1 MNEKQAVNNFV
12 KFLKKHIA
20 KAGLSIPEFAEK
32 MGVPKST
39 VYAWINQSSVM
50 SLEKY
55 YRALKVLNIT
65 EKLIPDESTTET
77 TK

>member
-1 MNEKQAVNNFV
+1 MNESKSVDKFV
-12 KFLKKHIA
+12 KFLADHLNG
-20 KAGLSIPEFAEK
+20 AGLSIPEFAGR

-39 VYAWINQSSVM
+39 VYAWINRSSVM

-65 EKLIPDESTTET
+65 EKLYTNEPIKTE
-77 TK
+77 